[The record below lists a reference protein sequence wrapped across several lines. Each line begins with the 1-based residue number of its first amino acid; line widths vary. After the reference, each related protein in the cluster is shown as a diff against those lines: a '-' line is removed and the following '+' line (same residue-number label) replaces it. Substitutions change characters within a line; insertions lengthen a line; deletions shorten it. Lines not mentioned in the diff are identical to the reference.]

1 MYGRPSAQSIFG
13 TPVGPGRDAV
23 SRLGKT
29 VLAVDPGSH
38 RIGVAI
44 SDPTGKI
51 ALPVMVISR
60 VGDSHIK
67 QLLKVARERAAD
79 EVVVG
84 LPRTLSGAEG
94 SSARAARELA
104 DELREALG
112 LPVHVFDERLTTVE
126 AEAALKKAGVKEQRQ
141 RSFVDKV
148 AATLL
153 LQAFLDA
160 RMSAESR
167 R

>member
-1 MYGRPSAQSIFG
+1 MPK
-13 TPVGPGRDAV
+13 
-23 SRLGKT
+23 RLGKT
-29 VLAVDPGSH
+29 FLAVDPGTR

-67 QLLKVARERAAD
+67 QLLKLARERSVD

-84 LPRTLSGAEG
+84 LPKTLRGKEGLAAEE
-94 SSARAARELA
+94 ARALA
-104 DELREALG
+104 QELRGRLG

-126 AEAALKKAGVKEQRQ
+126 AEAVLRRGGLKEERQ
-141 RSFVDKV
+141 RSLVDKV

-153 LQAFLDA
+153 LQSFLDA
-160 RMSAESR
+160 RIAAESR

>member
-1 MYGRPSAQSIFG
+1 MSKKLG
-13 TPVGPGRDAV
+13 T
-23 SRLGKT
+23 T
-29 VLAVDPGSH
+29 VLAVDPGTR

-60 VGDSHIK
+60 VGDGHIK
-67 QLLKVARERAAD
+67 QLTKLIVERSVD

-84 LPRTLSGAEG
+84 LPKTLRGEEG
-94 SSARAARELA
+94 SSAEEARALAREL
-104 DELREALG
+104 EERLN
-112 LPVHVFDERLTTVE
+112 LPVHVFDERFTTVE
-126 AEAALKKAGVKEQRQ
+126 AETVLRRGGMKEERR
-141 RSFVDKV
+141 RSLVDKL

-153 LQAFLDA
+153 LQSFLDA
-160 RMSAESR
+160 RAASQTR

>member
-1 MYGRPSAQSIFG
+1 VRGKGAGLSKKLG
-13 TPVGPGRDAV
+13 T
-23 SRLGKT
+23 T
-29 VLAVDPGSH
+29 VLALDPGSR

-60 VGDSHIK
+60 VGNGHME
-67 QLLKVARERAAD
+67 QLSKLVVERSVD

-84 LPRTLSGAEG
+84 LPKTLRGEEG
-94 SSARAARELA
+94 SSAEEARAFVREL
-104 DELREALG
+104 EERLN
-112 LPVHVFDERLTTVE
+112 LPVHVFDERFTTVE
-126 AEAALKKAGVKEQRQ
+126 AQTALRRGGMKEERQ
-141 RSFVDKV
+141 RSLVDKL

-153 LQAFLDA
+153 LQSFLDA
-160 RMSAESR
+160 RAAAQAR